1 MIRDKEI
8 EALQSEL
15 DNYKALHNRA
25 LDMNVKLRNEIEELK
40 KGNDARIRELKAEN
54 GILERTI
61 DVYVRKLAQ
70 MRSKQK

>member
-8 EALQSEL
+8 DALQSEL
-15 DNYKALHNRA
+15 DNYKSLYNRA
-25 LDMNVKLRNEIEELK
+25 LETNSKLRKEIEDLK

-61 DVYVRKLAQ
+61 DVYVRKLAK
-70 MRSKQK
+70 MRATQK